1 MSEKPTTA
9 ENFQGRVAVVTGAG
23 RGLGEAV
30 VDRLVR
36 AGARVVVVDREGK
49 DDAVTGRY
57 GNRAISVQVDVS
69 TEDGVERYM
78 AAGLDAFGR
87 IDMHHLNVGIVGSP
101 ARLVDLSLDE
111 FRQVMDVNVTST
123 FLGIR
128 AALRQFESQGGGGSI
143 LATCSI
149 AGTHGSHDII
159 PYQASKG
166 AVLSL
171 LRGSAMYGAPM
182 GVRVNGIA
190 PGLIAT
196 QEALDGIVVDAVQES
211 LLRRGGTVPLR
222 RAGQPG
228 EIADAAAFLLSDQS
242 SYITGQLLH
251 VDGGA
256 SQVCSVRATGG
267 AGTWDTAPIDDYV
280 HGR

>member
-1 MSEKPTTA
+1 MT
-9 ENFQGRVAVVTGAG
+9 ENFQSRVAVVTGAG

-30 VDRLVR
+30 VDRLVG
-36 AGARVVVVDREGK
+36 AGARVVVVDREG
-49 DDAVTGRY
+49 DDAAAVAGRY
-57 GNRAISVQVDVS
+57 GSRAISVQADVS
-69 TEDGVERYM
+69 TEAGVERYI
-78 AAGLDAFGR
+78 AAGLDAFDR

-101 ARLVDLSLDE
+101 ARLVDLSLDD
-111 FRQVMDVNVTST
+111 FRRVMEVNVVST

-128 AALRQFESQGGGGSI
+128 AALRQFESQGGGGTV

-149 AGTHGSHDII
+149 SGTHGSHDII

-171 LRGSAMYGAPM
+171 LRGSAMYGAPI
-182 GVRVNGIA
+182 GVGVNGIA

-196 QEALDGIVVDAVQES
+196 QQAFDGVVIDAVQEN

-222 RAGQPG
+222 RAGHPG
-228 EIADAAAFLLSDQS
+228 EIADAAAFLLSDRS
-242 SYITGQLLH
+242 SYITGQLLY

-256 SQVCSVRATGG
+256 SQVCSVRGTGG
-267 AGTWDTAPIDDYV
+267 AGAWDTAPIDDYV
-280 HGR
+280 CGR

>member
-1 MSEKPTTA
+1 MT

-30 VDRLVR
+30 VGRLVG
-36 AGARVVVVDREGK
+36 AGARVVVVDREG
-49 DDAVTGRY
+49 DDAAAVAERY
-57 GNRAISVQVDVS
+57 GRQAISVQADVS
-69 TEDGVERYM
+69 TEAGVEHYIS
-78 AAGLDAFGR
+78 AGLDAFHR
-87 IDMHHLNVGIVGSP
+87 IDMYHLNVGIVGSP
-101 ARLVDLSLDE
+101 ARLVDLSLDD
-111 FRQVMDVNVTST
+111 FRHVMDVNVIST

-128 AALRQFESQGGGGSI
+128 AALRQFESQGGGGTV

-182 GVRVNGIA
+182 GVRVNGLA

-196 QEALDGIVVDAVQES
+196 QQAFDGVLIDAVQEN

-222 RAGQPG
+222 RAGRPG
-228 EIADAAAFLLSDQS
+228 EIADAAAFLLSDRS
-242 SYITGQLLH
+242 SYITGQLLY

-256 SQVCSVRATGG
+256 SQVCSVRGAGG
-267 AGTWDTAPIDDYV
+267 AGMWDTAPIDDYV
-280 HGR
+280 RGR